1 MSVLAMRQ
9 LPSEAA
15 EGSITAWIDVNRDGH
30 ISPVDVLIIADH
42 MNILAAAGNGD
53 GESLLEFETF
63 SLSTD
68 HSTSLPDTARGEN
81 RNQLRSSSARTTL
94 APLLDNSPYWQHLA
108 HSQETGMPMRPIHED
123 LNSDGDEVF
132 EQLDWLDDELEE
144 TWTRSFCAPD
154 LPRTGYS
161 LSTLEGAAPPSR
173 AQASVAPGR
182 LSISIEL
189 FKPSCNAI
197 KDRIP
202 VFRMIAPVTTP
213 GFDTR
218 RCQPRRKTSANTPWK
233 GRRPL
238 AICNRVT
245 VTARVAAS

>member
-108 HSQETGMPMRPIHED
+108 HSQETGIPVRPIHEG

-144 TWTRSFCAPD
+144 TLD
-154 LPRTGYS
+154 QILPG
-161 LSTLEGAAPPSR
+161 
-173 AQASVAPGR
+173 
-182 LSISIEL
+182 
-189 FKPSCNAI
+189 N
-197 KDRIP
+197 
-202 VFRMIAPVTTP
+202 
-213 GFDTR
+213 
-218 RCQPRRKTSANTPWK
+218 
-233 GRRPL
+233 
-238 AICNRVT
+238 
-245 VTARVAAS
+245 